1 MNVAQRRAI
10 AVSTFLESGRP
21 MPEILVSHDG
31 PIARVAISYPERRNA
46 LTYDMML
53 ALPQVLETVG
63 NDPDTRVIV
72 LCGATPEAFAAGG
85 DISEFK
91 ALRSSRADE
100 DRYIAATNRALL
112 SPAHCAKPVIAS
124 IRGYCMGGGLQLAV
138 ACDLRIVSDDAIF
151 RMPAARLGVGYPAAG
166 LERFVAV
173 IGASNTIDLFI
184 SGRQFGAAEA
194 LRMGFANRVV
204 AAADLDREVDAY
216 CTAVAE
222 NAPLTIAAARAT
234 VREAITDPA
243 RRDAASVQRAI
254 DACWGSHDYHEGRAA
269 FLEKRKPRFLGR

>member
-1 MNVAQRRAI
+1 
-10 AVSTFLESGRP
+10 

-31 PIARVAISYPERRNA
+31 PIARVSISHPERRNA

-53 ALPQVLETVG
+53 ALPRVLEALG
-63 NDPDTRVIV
+63 GDPDTRVIV
-72 LCGATPEAFAAGG
+72 LSGATPEAFAAGG

-91 ALRSSRADE
+91 TLRKSREDE

-112 SPAHCAKPVIAS
+112 APATCAKPVIAS

-138 ACDLRIVSDDAIF
+138 ACDLRIVADDAVF

-166 LERFVAV
+166 IERFVAV
-173 IGASNTIDLFI
+173 IGASNTTDLFI
-184 SGRQFGAAEA
+184 SARQFGAAEA
-194 LRMGFANRVV
+194 QRMGFANRVV
-204 AAADLDREVDAY
+204 AAADLDREVQAY
-216 CTAVAE
+216 CAAVAD

-234 VREAITDPA
+234 VREAIADPA
-243 RRDAASVQRAI
+243 RRDAAGMQRSI
-254 DACWGSHDYHEGRAA
+254 DACWGSHDYNEGRQA